1 MAKPKLLSL
10 FSGVGGFDRG
20 LEQAGMET
28 VFQCE
33 WDQHCQSVLG
43 RHWPNVP
50 KWGDITTLTGKHI
63 LSHSPEIDV
72 VAWGSPCQDLSV
84 AGKRAGLD
92 GGRSGLFHEGIRI
105 INEIREETNGKY
117 PRVSIWE
124 NVPGALTSNKGADF
138 GVVIDEMAKSGAVAI
153 EWAVLDAQYFGIPQ
167 RRRRIFLCATYDSD
181 AAERSPIPLLPVK
194 EGVRRH
200 SQKSRSP
207 KQSSTAEA
215 SGSAGSSS
223 EQDIVAYEN
232 SGFAKWQE
240 TDKALTLRARD
251 AKGPGT
257 ILTDSIRTTDGTYQ
271 DLVGT
276 LQARDF
282 KGVGNQYVAE
292 NKLIVE
298 GGEIFSFDTQ
308 FGSNANVFT
317 EHSPTLKSTQQSPTV
332 VYDENDQSIV
342 FHAHRQD
349 GVRLQG
355 DTVNTLTAFMGTGG
369 LNTPMVAQ
377 MEELNDGVA
386 MTLRSGG
393 DGGVPSSRGEN
404 LVIDA
409 IPYDEYNDAIAENG
423 IHHSLRAGTKQS
435 NGVIQNMVVRRLSP
449 LECERLM
456 GWGDFHTRYKADGTE
471 QADTHRYKQAGNG
484 VASPVAKWVG
494 EQIVKILRDSQ

>member
-1 MAKPKLLSL
+1 
-10 FSGVGGFDRG
+10 
-20 LEQAGMET
+20 
-28 VFQCE
+28 
-33 WDQHCQSVLG
+33 
-43 RHWPNVP
+43 
-50 KWGDITTLTGKHI
+50 
-63 LSHSPEIDV
+63 
-72 VAWGSPCQDLSV
+72 
-84 AGKRAGLD
+84 
-92 GGRSGLFHEGIRI
+92 
-105 INEIREETNGKY
+105 
-117 PRVSIWE
+117 
-124 NVPGALTSNKGADF
+124 
-138 GVVIDEMAKSGAVAI
+138 
-153 EWAVLDAQYFGIPQ
+153 
-167 RRRRIFLCATYDSD
+167 
-181 AAERSPIPLLPVK
+181 
-194 EGVRRH
+194 VRRH

-207 KQSSTAEA
+207 KQSATAEA
-215 SGSAGSSS
+215 ANSFGGSS
-223 EQDIVAYEN
+223 EQDVIAYEN

-257 ILTDSIRTTDGTYQ
+257 ILTDSIKTTTETYQ
-271 DLVGT
+271 DLIGT

-298 GGEIFSFDTQ
+298 DGEIFSFDTQ

-332 VYDENDQSIV
+332 VYSSDDQSIV

-377 MEELNDGVA
+377 TKDLNEGV
-386 MTLRSGG
+386 TSG
-393 DGGVPSSRGEN
+393 SEEN
-404 LVIDA
+404 LAVNA
-409 IPYDEYNDAIAENG
+409 IPYDEYNDTIAENG

-435 NGVIQNMVVRRLSP
+435 NGVIQNMVVRRLTP

-456 GWGDFHTRYKADGTE
+456 GWGDFHTRYRADGKE

>member
-1 MAKPKLLSL
+1 MSKPKLLSL
-10 FSGVGGFDRG
+10 FSGVGGFDLG
-20 LEQAGMET
+20 LEQAGFET

-33 WDQHCQSVLG
+33 WDKNCQSVLS
-43 RHWPNVP
+43 RHWPDVP
-50 KWGDITTLTGKHI
+50 KWGDITTLTGECI
-63 LSHSPEIDV
+63 LSHSPVIDV

-84 AGKRAGLD
+84 AGKRGGLGLE
-92 GGRSGLFHEGIRI
+92 GGRSNLFHEGIRVI
-105 INEIREETNGKY
+105 KEIRELTNGRY
-117 PRVSIWE
+117 PRISIWE
-124 NVPGALTSNKGADF
+124 NVPGALTSNGGADF
-138 GVVIDEMAKSGAVAI
+138 GVVLDEMAKSGAVAI

-167 RRRRIFLCATYDSD
+167 RRRRVFVCATYDID
-181 AAERSPIPLLPVK
+181 AAKRSPNPLLPVK
-194 EGVRRH
+194 EGMRRH
-200 SQKSRSP
+200 SQKGRSP
-207 KQSSTAEA
+207 KQSSSPEIAN
-215 SGSAGSSS
+215 SPGSSD
-223 EQDIVAYEN
+223 EQAVIAYEN

-257 ILTDSIRTTDGTYQ
+257 ILTDSIRTTTETYQ
-271 DLVGT
+271 DVIGT

-298 GGEIFSFDTQ
+298 DGEIFSFDTQ

-317 EHSPTLKSTQQSPTV
+317 EHSPTLKSSQQSPTV
-332 VYDENDQSIV
+332 VYSGDDQSIV

-377 MEELNDGVA
+377 TKDLNDGV
-386 MTLRSGG
+386 TSG
-393 DGGVPSSRGEN
+393 SEEN
-404 LVIDA
+404 LVVNA
-409 IPYDEYNDAIAENG
+409 IPYDEYNDTIAENG
-423 IHHSLRAGTKQS
+423 IHHSLRAGTRQS
-435 NGVIQNMVVRRLSP
+435 NGVIQNMVVRRLTP